1 MVILLPYFPQ
11 YFLLYGGRQS
21 GHGSGGGLVEEG
33 IKGRGGG
40 EPALRGVVGVL
51 GGYHTVVIASKL
63 NTLAGKNLKFCV
75 IS

>member
-1 MVILLPYFPQ
+1 M
-11 YFLLYGGRQS
+11 
-21 GHGSGGGLVEEG
+21 EEG

-63 NTLAGKNLKFCV
+63 NTLAGKNRKFCV